1 MGSTRKYALRKN
13 LYGHIVLRG
22 ANDVREPGGL
32 VGVDIGQV
40 QETQEIRLETAE
52 DDIKVG
58 VKDDTGDSSI
68 FRPVECNYKRPRVK
82 CRYTFVNLCTLY
94 VYFRPPVP

>member
-1 MGSTRKYALRKN
+1 MFFDGSTHLPFSWLMKYRLATSSDDVKE
-13 LYGHIVLRG
+13 RG
-22 ANDVREPGGL
+22 EL

-52 DDIKVG
+52 DDIEVG

-68 FRPVECNYKRPRVK
+68 FRPAECNYKI
-82 CRYTFVNLCTLY
+82 
-94 VYFRPPVP
+94 

>member
-1 MGSTRKYALRKN
+1 MG
-13 LYGHIVLRG
+13 
-22 ANDVREPGGL
+22 DL

-52 DDIKVG
+52 DDIKAG

-68 FRPVECNYKRPRVK
+68 FRPAECNYKM
-82 CRYTFVNLCTLY
+82 
-94 VYFRPPVP
+94 